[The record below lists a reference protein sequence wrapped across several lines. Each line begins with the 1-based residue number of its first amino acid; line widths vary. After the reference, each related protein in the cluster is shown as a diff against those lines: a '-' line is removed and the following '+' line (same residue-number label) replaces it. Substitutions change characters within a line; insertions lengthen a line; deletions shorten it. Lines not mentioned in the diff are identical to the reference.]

1 MGLTAGA
8 FTPAGEAEGGEG
20 EESRLAG
27 AGALSQERQPA
38 LDSAAGRSWKMIPR
52 PVPPLSSLRPVSCW
66 RPFVQPGLTLWAWS
80 HRAPPGLTFCF
91 RCLEILNI

>member
-1 MGLTAGA
+1 MGLPAGGFNLAGA
-8 FTPAGEAEGGEG
+8 AEGGEE

-52 PVPPLSSLRPVSCW
+52 PLPPPSSLLSPPSI
-66 RPFVQPGLTLWAWS
+66 LL
-80 HRAPPGLTFCF
+80 APLGPTC
-91 RCLEILNI
+91 